1 LQANKTEDTNLI
13 SDERAIENL
22 LYRYAELIDDGDF
35 EGLARL
41 FSEAIIKTPFSD
53 DGFRGY
59 EQALSMYQNA
69 TRLHDSSGTP
79 LTQHVISN
87 CIIELTDE
95 SSATARSRFTVVQA
109 TPELPLQVIITGRYQ
124 DLFSKGNGQWHFR
137 ERVMQPQMMGDLS
150 QHLMF

>member
-1 LQANKTEDTNLI
+1 MI

-22 LYRYAELIDDGDF
+22 LYRYAELIDDGDL
-35 EGLARL
+35 EGLAKL
-41 FSEAIIKTPFSD
+41 FTQAIIKTQFSD

-59 EQALSMYQNA
+59 DEVLAMYKNA
-69 TRLHDSSGTP
+69 TRIHESSATP

-95 SSATARSRFTVVQA
+95 HSARARSRFSVVQA
-109 TPELPLQVIITGRYQ
+109 TPQLPLQVIITGRYHDQ
-124 DLFSKGNGQWHFR
+124 FSKVDGQWHFS

>member
-1 LQANKTEDTNLI
+1 LI

-41 FSEAIIKTPFSD
+41 FSQAIIKTPFSD

-59 EQALSMYQNA
+59 EQVFSMYQNA
-69 TRLHDSSGTP
+69 TRIHDSNGTP
-79 LTQHVISN
+79 LTQHIVSN

-95 SSATARSRFTVVQA
+95 SSATARSRFSVVQA
-109 TPELPLQVIITGRYQ
+109 TPELPLQVIITGRYH
-124 DLFSKGNGQWHFR
+124 DNFSKRDGQWCFS